1 MLIPSM
7 TFYEMYEELIADRA
21 KLEYKRQ
28 QLTPKAIKAFGK
40 QIVFQ
45 PGNGLNTQ
53 FLAGIIRTSYFFM
66 PPTGKLLKIL
76 YLIIFL

>member
-28 QLTPKAIKAFGK
+28 QLTPKAIKSLRKANT
-40 QIVFQ
+40 
-45 PGNGLNTQ
+45 GNGLNTQ

-66 PPTGKLLKIL
+66 LPTGKLLKIL